1 MLGWLRK
8 IIGGVGKFLTG
19 SLRRIGTFFRSIRFR
34 LTLWYL
40 LILAIVLILFS
51 GFVYT
56 RQRNDLRAAALDRLA
71 LKSRQLDGLYHAL
84 IVANPGSNTIT
95 FPDISSSGTALIQE
109 NEVLALINGQG
120 QTIQK
125 LGPITNGDLSQIYAA
140 ISQTNSDADTFTYP
154 LEISTSAN
162 NYSQENYY
170 FVATPILF
178 FNRQVIAF
186 MVLGVPIDPGGQ
198 LQRLLVTLIL
208 ASLGTLALALLGGY
222 WLAGRAMR
230 PVQVITWAARE
241 ISETDLSRRLNLKTG
256 DELGELADTFDAMLN
271 RLQAAFDRQRQF
283 TADASH
289 ELRTPLTIVNLE
301 ATRVLGARHGLQE
314 YERALK
320 VIHSENEFM
329 TRLVNNLLTL
339 ARMDAG
345 QASLKLENVD
355 LGDIALE
362 IVERL
367 SPLAA
372 RQSVE
377 LIPGELPETHVWGD
391 RQYLLQ
397 MVANLVENAIKYCQ
411 AEHKK
416 VTIETG
422 IQDRQAWVRV
432 EDNGPGIAQEFIPH
446 LFDRFYRMD
455 KARSHNAEEGD
466 GGAGDDQ
473 SGTGLG
479 LSIVKWISEAHQ
491 GRVSVTSEVGKGS
504 IFEVTLPLHPAPQ
517 GLST

>member
-1 MLGWLRK
+1 MRGFFGNGIRRF
-8 IIGGVGKFLTG
+8 GKFLG
-19 SLRRIGTFFRSIRFR
+19 DSLKQIFAFFRSIRFR

-40 LILAIVLILFS
+40 LILAFVLVLFS

-56 RQRNDLRAAALDRLA
+56 RQAGDLKNAAINRLA
-71 LKSRQLDGLYHAL
+71 FKSRQLDGYYHAL
-84 IVANPGSNTIT
+84 SLANPSQNIIA

-109 NEVLALINGQG
+109 NEVLALVNNQG
-120 QTIQK
+120 QIIQK
-125 LGPITNGDLSQIYAA
+125 LGPIDDNDINQIYSA
-140 ISQTNSDADTFTYP
+140 ISQTTTDAETFSYP
-154 LEISTSAN
+154 LKISASTAN
-162 NYSQENYY
+162 FSEENYF
-170 FVATPILF
+170 FVATPIAVF
-178 FNRQVIAF
+178 RQIVGF
-186 MVLGVPIDPGGQ
+186 MVLGVPIDPTGQ

-208 ASLGTLALALLGGY
+208 ASLGTLALAMLGGY

-230 PVQVITWAARE
+230 PVQIITRAARGM
-241 ISETDLSRRLNLKTG
+241 SETDLSRRLNLKTG
-256 DELGELADTFDAMLN
+256 DELGELADTFDGMLG

-301 ATRVLGARHGLQE
+301 TTRALGARRGPQE

-345 QASLKLENVD
+345 QASLKMEDVD

-362 IVERL
+362 VIERL
-367 SPLAA
+367 TPLAA

-377 LIPGELPETHVWGD
+377 LISGELPETPVRGD

-397 MVANLVENAIKYCQ
+397 LIANLVENAIKYCQ
-411 AEHKK
+411 AEHKL
-416 VTIETG
+416 VTVETG
-422 IQDRQAWVRV
+422 TRDSLAYIRV
-432 EDNGPGIAQEFIPH
+432 EDNGPGIPPEYLPH

-455 KARSHNAEEGD
+455 KVRSRNPEEGD
-466 GGAGDDQ
+466 GDGAGDEQ

-479 LSIVKWISEAHQ
+479 LSIVKWISEAHL
-491 GRVSVTSEVGKGS
+491 GHVNVTSEVGKGS
-504 IFEVTLPLHPAPQ
+504 VFEVTLPLRPK
-517 GLST
+517 